1 MEQQINVSVIADKR
15 ILMEKFGVLFGKR
28 IFKVAKANTQ
38 LDYFEHKRRIE
49 ECNGITTNRPIVRYM
64 VVPIDITSVE
74 VEKDIDGGYEIVL
87 NKGLTSVDNQ
97 PIEVHCPLDN
107 PILTRK
113 VTTDV
118 LADALN
124 DKTKSN
130 TFFSSAEGVSAEIN
144 RLNEKERGR
153 VQALRE
159 SLDRQA
165 NMIEQT
171 MTANSNL
178 VNEYHRQLATGDTD
192 QKDVHITIEA

>member
-1 MEQQINVSVIADKR
+1 MEKQINVSVIADKR

-28 IFKVAKANTQ
+28 IFKVAKANVQ
-38 LDYFEHKRRIE
+38 LDYFAHKAKIE

-87 NKGLTSVDNQ
+87 NKGLSNIEDQ
-97 PIEVHCPLDN
+97 SIEVHCPLDN

-130 TFFSSAEGVSAEIN
+130 TFFSSAEGVKDEIN
-144 RLNEKERGR
+144 RLNEKEAGR
-153 VQALRE
+153 ARALKE
-159 SLDRQA
+159 SLERQINA
-165 NMIEQT
+165 IETT
-171 MTANSNL
+171 MTANNNL
-178 VNEYHRQLATGDTD
+178 VTEYGRQLSTD
-192 QKDVHITIEA
+192 DGNKDIHITIEA

>member
-1 MEQQINVSVIADKR
+1 
-15 ILMEKFGVLFGKR
+15 
-28 IFKVAKANTQ
+28 
-38 LDYFEHKRRIE
+38 
-49 ECNGITTNRPIVRYM
+49 M

-74 VEKDIDGGYEIVL
+74 IEKDVDGSYEIVL
-87 NKGLTSVDNQ
+87 NKGLMSAENQ
-97 PIEVHCPLDN
+97 SIEVHCPLDN

-113 VTTDV
+113 VTTEV

-144 RLNEKERGR
+144 RLNEKEKGRGE
-153 VQALRE
+153 ALVE
-159 SLDRQA
+159 SLKRQIGV
-165 NMIEQT
+165 IEQT

-192 QKDVHITIEA
+192 QKDIHITIEA